1 MTATTLTQQTE
12 VGPKAKH
19 VFGSASAYCEALL
32 NIRDQVGNVLPLKWN
47 GVQQFILRE
56 KMKARAAGR
65 PPRFLIPKSRRVGV
79 TTLEQAMSFALCANR
94 RGQYAVTLSD
104 SREKTSRIFE
114 MATLFYDR
122 LDPALRPNRKVES
135 SKSLHFHELGS
146 QFFIGTAGSVAFGRG
161 DTLQRVHGSE
171 VAYWLANRR
180 DKENGVE
187 QLIAGLTEACSH
199 GEVTL
204 ESTSNGNSGW
214 WYENCTAASTRNNEW
229 TLIFVP
235 WFKDRSLQVPIDRDE
250 ERREIMAT
258 LDDREQWLVR
268 EHALTAEQLKW
279 RRMKRN
285 ERTMRRLFAQEYPE
299 ILEESFLSSSL
310 CYWDHADLNDHAAD
324 AKPERRTEAGVV
336 FWVEPQDGR
345 SYVLGADVAEGT
357 PEGDYSAAGVLDIET
372 GEQVARLWGK
382 WRPEEFAKRVARLAR
397 YYNLALVG
405 VERNNHGHSTLNTL
419 QNVERYP
426 RLYYEKSVNE
436 KRRAV
441 KKLGWGTDQLT
452 RPIMLDDLREAMT
465 EGSMLV
471 NDRALLAECRTFED
485 NGNGKYEARSG
496 FHDDLVMAWGVAW
509 QVRVRGFREA
519 KVSVF

>member
-1 MTATTLTQQTE
+1 MQQTE
-12 VGPKAKH
+12 VGPKASH
-19 VFGSASAYCEALL
+19 VFGSASAYCQSLL
-32 NIRDQVGNVLPLKWN
+32 HIRDQVGKVIPLYWNNV
-47 GVQQFILRE
+47 QRFIMAE
-56 KMKARAAGR
+56 KAKARAAGR
-65 PPRFLIPKSRRVGV
+65 PARFLLPKSRRVGV
-79 TTLEQAMSFALCANR
+79 TTMEQAFSFALCANR

-104 SREKTSRIFE
+104 SREKTARIFE
-114 MATLFYDR
+114 MATLFYDHI
-122 LDPALRPNRKVES
+122 DPAIRPKRKVES

-180 DKENGVE
+180 DKENEVE

-214 WYENCTAASTRNNEW
+214 WYEACTAASTRDSEW
-229 TLIFVP
+229 SLIFVP
-235 WFKDRSLQVPIDRDE
+235 WFKDLKLQLPITQDD
-250 ERREIMAT
+250 ERREIMSS
-258 LDDREQWLVR
+258 LDDRETWLVR
-268 EHALTAEQLKW
+268 EHLLTAEQIKW
-279 RRMKRN
+279 RRAKKQ
-285 ERTMRRLFAQEYPE
+285 ERAMRRLFAQEYPE

-310 CYWDHADLNDHAAD
+310 CYWDHADLNDFAAD
-324 AKPERRTEAGVV
+324 ALAELRTEDGIV
-336 FWVEPQDGR
+336 FWKEPEEGH

-382 WRPEEFAKRVARLAR
+382 WRPEEFAKRIAKLGR
-397 YYNLALVG
+397 YYNLALIG

-436 KRRAV
+436 KRRAT

-452 RPIMLDDLREAMT
+452 RPIMLDDLREAMV
-465 EGSMLV
+465 EESVLV
-471 NDRALLAECRTFED
+471 NDRAFLAECRTFED

-496 FHDDLVMAWGVAW
+496 FHDDLIMTWAVAW
-509 QVRVRGFREA
+509 QIRVRGFREA